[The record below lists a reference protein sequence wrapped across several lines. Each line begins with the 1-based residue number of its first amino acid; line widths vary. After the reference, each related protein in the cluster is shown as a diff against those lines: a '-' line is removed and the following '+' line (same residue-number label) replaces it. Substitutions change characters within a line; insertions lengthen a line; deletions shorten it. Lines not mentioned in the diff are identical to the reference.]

1 MSFLYQL
8 VVFALK
14 LPKATIKNGLLLMI
28 ELRIN
33 SKLLANVSKISRVLG
48 DLYKQRK
55 LLNLPPILISKLILS
70 FKSWMSITFKGKE

>member
-14 LPKATIKNGLLLMI
+14 LYKATIKNGLLLMI

-33 SKLLANVSKISRVLG
+33 SKLLTNVSKISRVLG

-70 FKSWMSITFKGKE
+70 FKSRMSITFKGKE